1 MLVRLT
7 KGTFVRDYGPYTHIF
22 NQTTRL
28 DETYTDASNF
38 LKFIKR
44 TAGEIAEITHLV
56 CSVYDENAK
65 DEVSADFYKFI
76 EHLRDVGFVAMGK
89 TIQEIEDMDIGFTY
103 DVEDP
108 STAVD
113 LQEPSIENVDNDNHA
128 LLHGYFVQHPTP
140 FSLHLDLTSECNER
154 CVHCYVPRNK
164 HHYIDSDQACM
175 VMSQF
180 RDMGGLQITLSG
192 GECLLHPD
200 FEKILRFSRDLD
212 LSVSVLSNLTCLTD
226 HYAQLFKD
234 MNLSLVQVSL
244 YSMDPLIHDSIT
256 RLNGSFS
263 RTKKSIERLRALDVP
278 LQISCPCM
286 KQNYKGYRDVLD
298 YAYSMKIKAYTDY
311 IMMARSDGTTD
322 NLSNRLSLE
331 ESKELMRTIM
341 EHELEMRKNLSDGI
355 ETLAPDK
362 LADQPLCGVGLDA
375 ISLGADGN
383 YYACSGFQ
391 GYPLGNCLEHSLREV
406 WEDSPRIKYLRGLR
420 KRDFP
425 KCTSCPDSAFCAMC
439 LVRNFNE
446 TGNMLNVSKH
456 FCDVARINHELVDE
470 YKKNYETSPSRKVY

>member
-1 MLVRLT
+1 MFVKLA
-7 KGTFVRDYGPYTHIF
+7 KGTFVRNYGPYTHLF

-38 LKFIKR
+38 LKYIKR
-44 TAGEIAEITHLV
+44 TPSEISEITRLV
-56 CSVYDENAK
+56 CSMYDETFK
-65 DEVSADFYKFI
+65 DEVVADFCRFV
-76 EHLRDVGFVAMGK
+76 EHLSNVGFVIIGN

-103 DVEDP
+103 NVEDP

-113 LQEPSIENVDNDNHA
+113 LKEHSMVNVDSDNHA
-128 LLHGYFVQHPTP
+128 LLHEYFGQCPTP

-164 HHYIDSDQACM
+164 HHYIDSNQACM

-212 LSVSVLSNLTCLTD
+212 LSVSILSNLTCLTD
-226 HYAQLFKD
+226 HYALLFKD
-234 MNLSLVQVSL
+234 MNVSLVQVSL
-244 YSMDPLIHDSIT
+244 YSMNPLIHDSIT
-256 RLNGSFS
+256 RLSGSFF
-263 RTKKSIERLRALDVP
+263 RTKKSIERLHALDVP

-286 KQNYKGYRDVLD
+286 KQNYKGYQDVLD

-322 NLSNRLSLE
+322 NLSNRLSIE
-331 ESKELMRTIM
+331 ESKALMRTIM
-341 EHELEMRKNLSDGI
+341 EHELEMRKKLSEEI
-355 ETLAPDK
+355 ETLAPEK
-362 LADQPLCGVGLDA
+362 LADKPLCGVGLDA

-391 GYPLGNCLEHSLREV
+391 GYPLGNCAEQTLKDV
-406 WEDSPRIKYLRGLR
+406 WENSPKIKYLRGLR

-425 KCTSCPDSAFCAMC
+425 KCTNCSDSAFCAMC

-446 TGNMLNVSKH
+446 TGNMLTVSKH
-456 FCDVARINHELVDE
+456 FCEVARINHELVDE
-470 YKKNYETSPSRKVY
+470 YRKQ